1 VGRERFALA
10 LMGTFA
16 AVALALASLGLYGV
30 LAYAVRQRTQ
40 EIGIRVALG
49 PRRPTCARWC

>member
-1 VGRERFALA
+1 
-10 LMGTFA
+10 MGTFA